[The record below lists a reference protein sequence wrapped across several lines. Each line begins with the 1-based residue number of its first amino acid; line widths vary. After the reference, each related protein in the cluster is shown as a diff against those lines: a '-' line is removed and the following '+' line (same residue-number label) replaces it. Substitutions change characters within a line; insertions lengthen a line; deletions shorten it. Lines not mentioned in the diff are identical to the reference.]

1 MLLAQSRIWRVS
13 LARGAEDVLLGILRE
28 GLPDDLGE
36 MRDLRFEVPL
46 SRWNRLLK
54 HLLSDR
60 KLVGGM
66 LLDFASQKDLVAG
79 VVANDRLLAELQRV
93 VLEATA
99 ALVEAG
105 ALVLTPAGAESS

>member
-1 MLLAQSRIWRVS
+1 MLLSQGRLWRVT
-13 LARGAEDVLLGILRE
+13 LAKSAETVVLVILRD
-28 GLPDDLGE
+28 GLPEELHE
-36 MRDLRFEVPL
+36 MRDLRFDVPL
-46 SRWNRLLK
+46 ARWNRLVK

-66 LLDFASQKDLVAG
+66 LLDVASQKDLVAG

-105 ALVLTPAGAESS
+105 ALVLTPAGAEGS

>member
-1 MLLAQSRIWRVS
+1 MLLAQGRLWRVS
-13 LARGAEDVLLGILRE
+13 LGRGADDVVLAILRDA
-28 GLPDDLGE
+28 LPEELAE
-36 MRDLRFEVPL
+36 MRDLRFDVPL
-46 SRWNRLLK
+46 ARWNRLVK

-79 VVANDRLLAELQRV
+79 AVANDRLLAELQRV

-105 ALVLTPAGAESS
+105 ALVLTPAGAEGS

>member
-1 MLLAQSRIWRVS
+1 MLLAQGKIWRVS
-13 LARGAEDVLLGILRE
+13 LARGAEAVVMGILRE
-28 GLPDDLGE
+28 GLPEELGA

-46 SRWNRLLK
+46 GRWNRLLK

-93 VLEATA
+93 VLDATA

-105 ALVLTPAGAESS
+105 ALVLIPEGSENS

>member
-1 MLLAQSRIWRVS
+1 
-13 LARGAEDVLLGILRE
+13 
-28 GLPDDLGE
+28 
-36 MRDLRFEVPL
+36 
-46 SRWNRLLK
+46 
-54 HLLSDR
+54 
-60 KLVGGM
+60 M

-105 ALVLTPAGAESS
+105 ALVLTPAGAEGS

>member
-1 MLLAQSRIWRVS
+1 VLLAQGKIWRVS
-13 LARGAEDVLLGILRE
+13 LARGADAVLLGILRE
-28 GLPDDLGE
+28 GLPEEAGE

-54 HLLSDR
+54 HVLSDR

-79 VVANDRLLAELQRV
+79 VVGNDRLLAELQRV

-105 ALVLTPAGAESS
+105 ALVLTPAGADGN